1 MSDSLSLNIP
11 YVLTLLS
18 KWKTKILLFLFILMA
33 VSAIVLFL
41 TPNRYYSYCSAVS
54 TNGELNDRGAVFNQN
69 IDQLHHSLG
78 NWNDLDRLYATCE
91 LDTSFKYIIQ
101 KFNLISH
108 YNIHSEDSSLALQK
122 AIKHMRSEQIKI
134 EKTETGLLRI
144 HVWDKNPKMAS
155 DIANEFMNYIET
167 KNRMLQTQYNQNLL
181 ESIRNSILEKSSRF
195 KTMSDSLK
203 YVQGAERVLVELK
216 VKNTLSEI
224 EELEKIAN
232 QYQLAVKAQQPSLL
246 VIDKAYPNLKHDS
259 PKRLYTLLTIL
270 VTGLIFSIFSIS
282 ILESF
287 ILYHKRNASLQ
298 A

>member
-1 MSDSLSLNIP
+1 MTEVQ
-11 YVLTLLS
+11 Y
-18 KWKTKILLFLFILMA
+18 
-33 VSAIVLFL
+33 
-41 TPNRYYSYCSAVS
+41 
-54 TNGELNDRGAVFNQN
+54 FNQN

-216 VKNTLSEI
+216 VKNTLNEI